1 MIRAILPRPH
11 RVRRAS
17 QRSDSLSHV
26 GDPIGAAA
34 SLLHNVIVWF
44 QALVPGGFGLL
55 LIPLGALALIS
66 LWFATHH

>member
-1 MIRAILPRPH
+1 M
-11 RVRRAS
+11 
-17 QRSDSLSHV
+17 